1 MSNSRERGE
10 RSKLW
15 VKEHVV
21 EPRRSITDRARR
33 AAWSIV
39 PDQLQRRV
47 VGDFEATDRFRRDKS
62 VSSLR
67 RRQRCISPKTGH
79 VREQVIEEWNVR
91 DRIDCAT
98 CIPVP
103 NECVNRIV
111 VRQSRLWIAN
121 VVELHDVA
129 RGEQVAGPAANVA
142 CFKRQALTDFT
153 TIREVEAVVV
163 RSCNSR

>member
-21 EPRRSITDRARR
+21 ELRRSITNRARR

-47 VGDFEATDRFRRDKS
+47 VGDFETADRFRRDKS
-62 VSSLR
+62 VGRLR
-67 RRQRCISPKTGH
+67 RCQRCISKESRH
-79 VREQVIEEWNVR
+79 MRKQVIEERNVR
-91 DRIDCAT
+91 DRVDCAT

-103 NECVNRIV
+103 NEWVNR
-111 VRQSRLWIAN
+111 
-121 VVELHDVA
+121 
-129 RGEQVAGPAANVA
+129 
-142 CFKRQALTDFT
+142 
-153 TIREVEAVVV
+153 
-163 RSCNSR
+163 